1 MSSGG
6 RRGGGGDESEDEGY
20 VVGEL
25 GDHSG
30 KLSWKRHMALFRR
43 ELSTGSRLLRDGSRP
58 GSRWERFL
66 IHPDY
71 WYVPSLSLSHLCGS
85 LGHHMCMVVNSCF
98 SVDFDFEL
106 CQDIIMNLIKFVHLY
121 GLERLTYLIV

>member
-30 KLSWKRHMALFRR
+30 KLSWKKHMALFRR

-71 WYVPSLSLSHLCGS
+71 WYVPSLSLSLS
-85 LGHHMCMVVNSCF
+85 LTCVVLSATTCAWLSIRVF
-98 SVDFDFEL
+98 LSTSTSSYVK
-106 CQDIIMNLIKFVHLY
+106 I
-121 GLERLTYLIV
+121 